1 MYKMC
6 RKFCLTVLLAALA
19 SLAADAQELLFNGE
33 ISTHFDNTEYAGSD
47 CGTSRTIFAVRV
59 LPSLEYRWNDRHS
72 VVLGASAL
80 KDFGSKRFIDRADL
94 VAYYGFENG
103 KFGANAGIFE
113 RSHLVGRYSRA
124 FFSDSTLIYN
134 NLIRGV
140 AMRYTGKKAFT
151 ELAVDWEG
159 MYSVDVREQFRVL
172 FAAGGTFLKQH
183 MDAGVSMSIQHYA
196 NKSTFEGNVVD
207 NVLINPYIR
216 GRFTALFDFEIGLGY
231 LQTMQRDRQT
241 GEGWKAPMGGEFNFR
256 MSIWGIFL
264 SNDLYYGKNLMP
276 FYHSTGKDGL
286 EYADGLYAGDPF
298 YGTLHNIYNRTGIG
312 YERSFCNDS
321 ISVRAEMVLQYNGQK
336 MYCQQL
342 IGVSA
347 RINPTLYDRSKH
359 RKRDI
364 E

>member
-1 MYKMC
+1 MC

-134 NLIRGV
+134 NLIRGI
-140 AMRYTGKKAFT
+140 AMGVFY
-151 ELAVDWEG
+151 
-159 MYSVDVREQFRVL
+159 QFRR
-172 FAAGGTFLKQH
+172 
-183 MDAGVSMSIQHYA
+183 IQ
-196 NKSTFEGNVVD
+196 
-207 NVLINPYIR
+207 
-216 GRFTALFDFEIGLGY
+216 TAH
-231 LQTMQRDRQT
+231 QT
-241 GEGWKAPMGGEFNFR
+241 
-256 MSIWGIFL
+256 
-264 SNDLYYGKNLMP
+264 
-276 FYHSTGKDGL
+276 
-286 EYADGLYAGDPF
+286 
-298 YGTLHNIYNRTGIG
+298 
-312 YERSFCNDS
+312 ERSCSMLGCDHINGLCIRMCQLQINQTRGNLTGRGTGTSRNQTYQVFQQVKGF
-321 ISVRAEMVLQYNGQK
+321 VRIAKNRNHQRSNTHVVLGE
-336 MYCQQL
+336 
-342 IGVSA
+342 
-347 RINPTLYDRSKH
+347 H
-359 RKRDI
+359 
-364 E
+364 